1 MGWVGGGVGGWGGI
15 PVANTF
21 WSVLGGKE
29 NVEPMVL
36 ELGGEG
42 GAQANPLSAGLD
54 ALWSGERSFPPIVD
68 IPPDAD
74 DETMVELAIA
84 LSLQDQVGPGARRW
98 W

>member
-1 MGWVGGGVGGWGGI
+1 M
-15 PVANTF
+15 PYANTF
-21 WSVLGGKE
+21 WFFLGGKE

-42 GAQANPLSAGLD
+42 GAQANPLPSGLD
-54 ALWSGERSFPPIVD
+54 ALWSGERNFPPIVD

-84 LSLQDQVGPGARRW
+84 LSLQDQVRPAAHWLRW